1 MNFELTPEQQRIQTI
16 ARQFAQ
22 EEVAPLARKADE
34 YGEFPMH
41 LIGRMGELGLLS
53 GPKST
58 KDEGRSQSP
67 KSDHLGGDAAKSLA
81 QQSDLGLWTLDF
93 GLDYLSYALICEELG
108 RADSS
113 VRGFLTVHAGLVTGC
128 IQAWGSDEQKAHYL
142 PRMATGEWVGC
153 YALTEPNAGSD
164 AASIETTA
172 TPDDDGYTLDG
183 EKIWITNGASA
194 HVAIVFARLAPDA
207 ADSLGLPPKP
217 NKRICAFL
225 VDTDTAGFHREP
237 MPGKELG
244 HRASEHV
251 RVTLEGCHV
260 PSSALL
266 GAPGDGFKVA
276 MSGLDG
282 GRLGVAAGA
291 VGVAQACLDASV
303 AYSKER
309 RQFGQRIGDFEM
321 VQATLADMAANV
333 QAARLLV
340 YHAAWLKDQ
349 GLPATKAASIAK
361 LFATEAAVQA
371 ASDAVLLHGNRGYSN
386 EYPVE
391 RYYRDIKGLQIYE
404 GTSHIQRIIIARE
417 LVGRDGEAHTVQTI
431 VVRKSSAGFTLGRDV
446 RSRVPSSRSEWG

>member
-1 MNFELTPEQQRIQTI
+1 MNFDLTSEQQRIQAQ

-22 EEVAPLARKADE
+22 EEVAPLAREADE
-34 YGEFPMH
+34 RGEFPVH
-41 LIGRMGELGLLS
+41 LIKRMGELGFLA
-53 GPKST
+53 GPTKGEGRRT
-58 KDEGRSQSP
+58 KDTG
-67 KSDHLGGDAAKSLA
+67 
-81 QQSDLGLWTLDF
+81 T
-93 GLDYLSYALICEELG
+93 DYLSYALICEELG

-128 IQAWGSDEQKAHYL
+128 IREWGTEDQQAHYL
-142 PRMATGEWVGC
+142 ARMATGEWIGC

-172 TPDDDGYTLDG
+172 TQDGDDYIING

-194 HVAIVFARLAPDA
+194 HVAVVFARLGSTPDDA
-207 ADSLGLPPKP
+207 AGDTRPH
-217 NKRICAFL
+217 KRICAFL
-225 VDTDTAGFHREP
+225 VETATSGFERKP
-237 MPGKELG
+237 MQGKELG

-251 RVTLEGCHV
+251 HITLRECRV
-260 PSSALL
+260 PRSALL
-266 GAPGDGFKVA
+266 GAQGEGFKVA

-309 RQFGQRIGDFEM
+309 RQFGKRIADF
-321 VQATLADMAANV
+321 QAIGATLADMAADV
-333 QAARLLV
+333 QAARLLT
-340 YHAAWLKDQ
+340 YHAAWMKDHD
-349 GLPATKAASIAK
+349 LPATKATSIAK
-361 LFATEAAVQA
+361 LFATEAAVRA
-371 ASDAVLLHGNRGYSN
+371 ASEAVLIHGNRGYSN

-417 LVGRDGEAHTVQTI
+417 LVGRDE
-431 VVRKSSAGFTLGRDV
+431 
-446 RSRVPSSRSEWG
+446 